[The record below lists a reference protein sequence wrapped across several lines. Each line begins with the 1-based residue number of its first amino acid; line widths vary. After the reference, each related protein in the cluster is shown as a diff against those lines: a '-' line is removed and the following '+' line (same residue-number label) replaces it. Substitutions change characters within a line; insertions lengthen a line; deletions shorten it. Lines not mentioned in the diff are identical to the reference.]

1 MQSALRND
9 FARRL
14 ALVET
19 DVLVAQAFGLT
30 LPQLIEVY
38 GDFGVLQQNE
48 RATWYDQNGKI
59 VWTCSKGL
67 IGVGYMNEKGK
78 SPGRKEWDSIL
89 ETNPEEL
96 VCTVIDNNFPDGPR
110 EVERCFV
117 GPFFT
122 CDRIVDYERAWKH
135 FEKLEQE
142 GKL

>member
-78 SPGRKEWDSIL
+78 SPGRHLRQKDEKE
-89 ETNPEEL
+89 
-96 VCTVIDNNFPDGPR
+96 
-110 EVERCFV
+110 
-117 GPFFT
+117 
-122 CDRIVDYERAWKH
+122 
-135 FEKLEQE
+135 
-142 GKL
+142 